1 MYQRILAPVDGSPLS
16 ECSLEHVKAVAT
28 GCNVPEV
35 ILLRVVEPLSAYAVS
50 ALAQAN
56 GDLIEQAENVNRAE
70 AQAYISEM
78 VKKLNKEGIAA
89 KGETVYG
96 KADEEILGYPE
107 KNKVDLIIMS
117 THGKSGISR
126 WAFGSVA
133 DRVVRHSRVPVLIVA
148 PPGCRMP
155 PG

>member
-1 MYQRILAPVDGSPLS
+1 MYNKILAPVDGSTLS
-16 ECSLEHVKAVAT
+16 ECSLDHVRAVAT
-28 GCNVPEV
+28 GCSVPEV
-35 ILLRVVEPLSAYAVS
+35 VLLRVIEPLSSYAVS
-50 ALAQAN
+50 ALAQAGGN
-56 GDLIEQAENVNRAE
+56 LIEQAENVNKAE

-89 KGETVYG
+89 KGETIYG
-96 KADEEILGYPE
+96 KAADEILGYAE

-133 DRVVRHSRVPVLIVA
+133 DRVVRHSRAPVLTVA
-148 PPGCRMP
+148 PAGCRTSQ
-155 PG
+155 

>member
-1 MYQRILAPVDGSPLS
+1 MYKKILAPVDGSTLS
-16 ECSLEHVKAVAT
+16 ECSLDHVRAVAT
-28 GCNVPEV
+28 GCSVPEV
-35 ILLRVVEPLSAYAVS
+35 VLLRVIEPLSSYAVS
-50 ALAQAN
+50 ALAQAGGN
-56 GDLIEQAENVNRAE
+56 LIEQAENVNKAE

-89 KGETVYG
+89 KGETIYG
-96 KADEEILGYPE
+96 KAADEILGYTE

-133 DRVVRHSRVPVLIVA
+133 DRVVRHSRVPVLTVA
-148 PPGCRMP
+148 PAGCRTSQ
-155 PG
+155 